1 MLHGLGRMTLGCD
14 LARGASAPDQ
24 RNADRECAD
33 QDCGTRAHG
42 AGVKVKAWS
51 WGFPAVA
58 LPATISIRPVRDA
71 AQADRRSPVG
81 VKTLALQLRLLAGG
95 REWAMRVSATS
106 TCSHRAGG
114 DNIRAKDVG
123 GPGCAPDDANSDLLP
138 LCTCRP

>member
-1 MLHGLGRMTLGCD
+1 MLDGLGGMTLGCD

-51 WGFPAVA
+51 WTFPAA
-58 LPATISIRPVRDA
+58 SLPPTISIRPVRDA

-95 REWAMRVSATS
+95 RGGGMRVSAPS
-106 TCSHRAGG
+106 TCSPRARG
-114 DNIRAKDVG
+114 DN
-123 GPGCAPDDANSDLLP
+123 N
-138 LCTCRP
+138 